1 MVVIS
6 SFNEILKT
14 SVVLCCCCC
23 YCFCLFCFVLFL
35 FIITYT
41 STNYTKLKKI
51 KLYIKLNTFKNQAL
65 LLFTADKLHKTQ
77 IQKVKKHFKILCQNG
92 FSQDKSDS
100 SNLLLSLMK
109 RVGDVIILRFV
120 SLVKPLLPNNKSQT
134 ISLSVI
140 FRISELK
147 ALNSLKR
154 GCFSL
159 FEKNGKCLLLHGNK
173 GTMGSMYLENYV

>member
-77 IQKVKKHFKILCQNG
+77 IQKVKKHFKILFQNG

-134 ISLSVI
+134 ISLSFI

-154 GCFSL
+154 MF
-159 FEKNGKCLLLHGNK
+159 FII
-173 GTMGSMYLENYV
+173 